1 MAAKLLRKTKN
12 NTGFRDNILYNKQ
25 KYASCLENP
34 MFQLVRADAFSGF
47 GFDNEEQKQK
57 KKLVWKFMAR
67 TNKQTQ
73 DKSKQISYRRT
84 PEGQE
89 LREVS
94 LSEAMDMHDGMK
106 VSLTSF
112 SGLKRQ
118 CFLKLLKG

>member
-1 MAAKLLRKTKN
+1 MESSSSSRNSGLWLQNCYEKLKT
-12 NTGFRDNILYNKQ
+12 IL
-25 KYASCLENP
+25 ASCLENP

-106 VSLTSF
+106 VSLTSY